1 MAKAKIK
8 CLICERSIEDDDLL
22 AGHPDYI
29 NGAVVGDNIE
39 IYGHRTCVH
48 NVDKYVVI
56 PNRLR
61 IDSKIRNFLDLPDL
75 PKR

>member
-1 MAKAKIK
+1 MAKVKK
-8 CLICERSIEDDDLL
+8 CLICERLIDDDDLIN
-22 AGHPDYI
+22 GRPDSI
-29 NGAVVGDNIE
+29 NGAVVGNDIE

-61 IDSKIRNFLDLPDL
+61 VAD
-75 PKR
+75 PKHVFTKWAD